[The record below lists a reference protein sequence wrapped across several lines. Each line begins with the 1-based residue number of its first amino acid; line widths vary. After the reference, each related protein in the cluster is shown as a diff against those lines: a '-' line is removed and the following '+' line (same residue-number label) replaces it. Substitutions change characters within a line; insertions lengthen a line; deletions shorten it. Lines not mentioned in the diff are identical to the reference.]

1 MIKYVNGS
9 ADLVEIK
16 VSVDVNKKQVI
27 AKNKAAINWML
38 NNTAWNLSSLTNETI
53 ETGPPYSGGSLLSE

>member
-16 VSVDVNKKQVI
+16 SERDVTKNQGI
-27 AKNKAAINWML
+27 AKNK
-38 NNTAWNLSSLTNETI
+38 
-53 ETGPPYSGGSLLSE
+53 PQ